1 MRNPTVATVMG
12 FTAIT
17 VFGRAGDF
25 VRPYLRCG
33 GHVSL
38 AVFDR
43 PAASL
48 LGFALTRAAA
58 SGVSVG
64 RKLAWMVTFGGKIVG
79 ASCLVVL
86 AVLFSLRHFAQPV
99 RRRLFAAAGFLP
111 GKWFRRI
118 EKTLAAL
125 VEGVESTRSDGAL
138 LLTLAYS
145 VLEWV
150 LIAGCYWGLAQP
162 FSGVINITLVDLLIL
177 MAFVSFEGVVQIP
190 GVGSGTEVVAVLVLT
205 ELFGVRLELGTSFA
219 ALLCIIIFIVIVP
232 VGFEL
237 ALREGLG
244 GQGLRQIG
252 REAAG

>member
-1 MRNPTVATVMG
+1 
-12 FTAIT
+12 
-17 VFGRAGDF
+17 
-25 VRPYLRCG
+25 
-33 GHVSL
+33 
-38 AVFDR
+38 
-43 PAASL
+43 
-48 LGFALTRAAA
+48 
-58 SGVSVG
+58 
-64 RKLAWMVTFGGKIVG
+64 MVTFGGKIVG